1 MFSGIIT
8 DLGTVRSIEVSGD
21 SRFEF
26 STGFDTVA
34 IGTGASVC
42 CSGIC
47 LTVIDKGE
55 GWFAADVSAE
65 TLARTTM
72 GDWGEGSAVNFEGAL
87 KIGDELGG
95 HLVSGHIDGVATVV
109 GVTEEGESRRIVFEA
124 PDGPDELHRM
134 IAAKGSVAV
143 DGVSLTVNEVEDSR
157 FGVNVIPHT
166 LRTTTLGAIKPGDRV
181 NLEIDILARYVARLL
196 EGK

>member
-8 DLGTVRSIEVSGD
+8 DLGTVRSIEASGD

-42 CSGIC
+42 CSGVC

-65 TLARTTM
+65 TLARTTI
-72 GDWGEGSAVNFEGAL
+72 GEWGQGSPVNFESAL
-87 KIGDELGG
+87 KFGDELDG
-95 HLVSGHIDGVATVV
+95 HMVSGHIDGIATVV
-109 GVTEEGESRRIVFEA
+109 GVTEEGESRRIVIESPDS
-124 PDGPDELHRM
+124 PDGLHRM

-166 LRTTTLGAIKPGDRV
+166 LQTTTLGALKPGDRV
-181 NLEIDILARYVARLL
+181 NLEIDMLARYVARLL